1 MSCADCGAKL
11 YNHRMPYPTTYKNK
25 KGYLCNRPPKD
36 VYACSTY
43 SLTGRK
49 FDRKCT
55 NHQIRT
61 VVLRELALE
70 SIKAV
75 SEYVNEREEDFIRQV
90 RETSAIRQVETAR
103 THRRRMDKEQKRA
116 AELDTLIKRLYED
129 YVGGRLTGK
138 RFELLSQEYEQE
150 QTELDISISR
160 LQAELDDFAADG
172 KKAERFIAIVK
183 RHTDFSELTGQMIA
197 EYIDKIIVH
206 EADWSS
212 GERHQQVDIHL
223 NFIGKFD
230 VPTAEPTAEE
240 IAAEGRSAEETGA
253 AQRSTAAIRRKA
265 GTGRAQSGKSII

>member
-1 MSCADCGAKL
+1 
-11 YNHRMPYPTTYKNK
+11 MPYPTTYKNK

-70 SIKAV
+70 AIKAV

-90 RETSAIRQVETAR
+90 RETSAIRQVETAK

-197 EYIDKIIVH
+197 EYIDRIIVH

-240 IAAEGRSAEETGA
+240 IAAEEEA
-253 AQRSTAAIRRKA
+253 RKKRVRHREAQRRYVAKQEQAERKA
-265 GTGRAQSGKSII
+265 ANQ